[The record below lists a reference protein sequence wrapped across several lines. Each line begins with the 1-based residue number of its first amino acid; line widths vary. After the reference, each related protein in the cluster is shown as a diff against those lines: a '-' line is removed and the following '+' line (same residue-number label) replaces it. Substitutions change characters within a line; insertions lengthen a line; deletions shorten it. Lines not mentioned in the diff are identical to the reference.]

1 MCANSKLNVKLLCV
15 LTRNQSSY
23 SYVCP
28 PLLQQPETRNIAI
41 MLKIQFELFYFKRDG
56 LTSTGVEAYLFNNDH
71 SSIGG
76 PTNVWQIST
85 GADYQSKSTVCWMI
99 LTDDR
104 LAGKNNIST
113 NRLKIQ
119 FIRLFKKL
127 MFSIFLDYGK
137 NSTPP

>member
-1 MCANSKLNVKLLCV
+1 MCAL
-15 LTRNQSSY
+15 
-23 SYVCP
+23 
-28 PLLQQPETRNIAI
+28 PLLQQPETGNIAI
-41 MLKIQFELFYFKRDG
+41 MWKIQFELFYFKRDG

-113 NRLKIQ
+113 NRLKI
-119 FIRLFKKL
+119 
-127 MFSIFLDYGK
+127 
-137 NSTPP
+137 